1 MSVCINSA
9 LLTIYLIPGMLLKP
23 FLKCKLPGTT
33 YALLIWTRSFT
44 FQCIKSV
51 NLCLVFLNCKCR
63 IKIICRETYYTKGNP
78 LISTEITINNC
89 NNEINVT
96 TLVAAGKSGLEFFL
110 DCIQVCLKGSLQSK
124 IKNCTTI
131 NAPILCSVRNLELNK
146 GFVSL
151 GCFFP

>member
-63 IKIICRETYYTKGNP
+63 TKIICRETYYTKGNP

-89 NNEINVT
+89 NNEIDAT
-96 TLVAAGKSGLEFFL
+96 ISVAAGKFELEVFW
-110 DCIQVCLKGSLQSK
+110 DGIQVLKGSLQIK
-124 IKNCTTI
+124 IKNGTTI
-131 NAPILCSVRNLELNK
+131 NVLILCSIWNLGLWA
-146 GFVSL
+146 
-151 GCFFP
+151 

>member
-9 LLTIYLIPGMLLKP
+9 LLTVYLTPGMLLKP
-23 FLKCKLPGTT
+23 FLKYKLPGTT

-44 FQCIKSV
+44 FQCIKSL

-63 IKIICRETYYTKGNP
+63 MKIICRENYYTKGNP
-78 LISTEITINNC
+78 LISTEITINNYY
-89 NNEINVT
+89 NEINVT
-96 TLVAAGKSGLEFFL
+96 ILVAAGKFGLEFFW

-131 NAPILCSVRNLELNK
+131 KAPTLCCLKSGTK
-146 GFVSL
+146 
-151 GCFFP
+151 

>member
-1 MSVCINSA
+1 MSVYINSA
-9 LLTIYLIPGMLLKP
+9 LLTINLIPGILLKP

-33 YALLIWTRSFT
+33 HALLIWTSFT

-63 IKIICRETYYTKGNP
+63 TKIICRETYYTKGNP
-78 LISTEITINNC
+78 LISTEITKNNC

-96 TLVAAGKSGLEFFL
+96 ILVAAGKFGLKLFW
-110 DCIQVCLKGSLQSK
+110 DCIQVCLKGSLQRK

-131 NAPILCSVRNLELNK
+131 NAPILCSVWNLELKK
-146 GFVSL
+146 GFASL
-151 GCFFP
+151 GDFSP